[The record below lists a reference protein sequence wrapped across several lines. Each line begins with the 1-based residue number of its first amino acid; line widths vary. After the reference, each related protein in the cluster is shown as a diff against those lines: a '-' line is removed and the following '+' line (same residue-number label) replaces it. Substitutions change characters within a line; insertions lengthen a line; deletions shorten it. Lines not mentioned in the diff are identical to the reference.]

1 MSDVL
6 ALCKGS
12 FVLLIVWIVLELF
25 WRWMRR
31 GMAQCENRPLQPENG
46 KMVGYKML
54 HWNEVVGCWE
64 SAFWRGPMGYWIGTH
79 ITADQE
85 PQVSN
90 TSGIYVCKYYS
101 DPFLHFFG
109 EWGGTKIFVVS
120 MDEPIVEHERGYR
133 AAGATILREV
143 K

>member
-1 MSDVL
+1 MMNICIGIVALLVL
-6 ALCKGS
+6 W
-12 FVLLIVWIVLELF
+12 LILEGIMAWLK
-25 WRWMRR
+25 R
-31 GMAQCENRPLQPENG
+31 GMTQCETRPLQPENV
-46 KMVGYKML
+46 KLVGYKVL
-54 HWNEVVGCWE
+54 HWNEAVECWE
-64 SAFWRGPMGYWIGTH
+64 SAFFRGAMGYWIGTH

-101 DPFLHFFG
+101 DPFLHVFG
-109 EWGGTKIFVVS
+109 MWGGTKIFVVS